1 MTTLII
7 AFLLA
12 CGGTEAPHG
21 HDHEGEHA
29 HDHDA
34 KGDHA
39 HDDAHHDD
47 HRGEAAAKGGPIEAP
62 LGTYTARLEPSGDA
76 LKLVVIDSE
85 GKPVTAEGEAKVM
98 LTGTGEEAQKVV
110 LTADGEAWTG
120 SAKAEGA
127 QGYLA
132 VVSVTVGGHE
142 ESARLTW
149 GDVPDQKAAPEP
161 HDHGDGGHD
170 HGEGGHDHGDH
181 GHDH

>member
-1 MTTLII
+1 MNTLIL
-7 AFLLA
+7 ALLLA

-21 HDHEGEHA
+21 HDHEGDHA
-29 HDHDA
+29 HDA

-47 HRGEAAAKGGPIEAP
+47 GHHDDAHEAAAEGGPIEGP
-62 LGTYTARLEPSGDA
+62 LGTYTAHLEPSGDA
-76 LKLVVIDSE
+76 LKLVVTDSE
-85 GKPVTAEGEAKVM
+85 GKPIVAEGEAKVM

-110 LTADGEAWTG
+110 LTADGDGWTG
-120 SAKAEGA
+120 AAKAEGA
-127 QGYLA
+127 PGYLA

-149 GDVPDQKAAPEP
+149 GEVPAQKGAPEP

-170 HGEGGHDHGDH
+170 HGDGGHQH
-181 GHDH
+181 